1 MAHRSRVNII
11 ILQQYS
17 FEKTSKPAPLGIFF
31 FFFFCRHASAP
42 LLSRCLPE
50 IRLLM
55 KQNQFQCRE
64 IKGKMMLEVQDRPV
78 ILLTAVD
85 YTFSLLKIIQVYFL
99 TQKLLLFSQWC
110 WWILVQGCDYSYISL
125 TFLHSHYNIIQ
136 TSQVRVG
143 VHICKSCT
151 QPQAKDSIYLNSLQ
165 TNQQNKNY
173 RKQCGLLSFCRT
185 QMTYLSYNVCQ
196 S

>member
-1 MAHRSRVNII
+1 
-11 ILQQYS
+11 
-17 FEKTSKPAPLGIFF
+17 
-31 FFFFCRHASAP
+31 
-42 LLSRCLPE
+42 
-50 IRLLM
+50 
-55 KQNQFQCRE
+55 
-64 IKGKMMLEVQDRPV
+64 MLEIQDRPV
-78 ILLTAVD
+78 ILLTALD

-99 TQKLLLFSQWC
+99 TQKLLLFSQWF

-165 TNQQNKNY
+165 TNQQ
-173 RKQCGLLSFCRT
+173 KQKLQEAMWLVVILQNVDDLPQLQCLLELRPDFT
-185 QMTYLSYNVCQ
+185 MGMFQ
-196 S
+196 SCTSSMMIL